1 MCIRDSLNTNIV
13 LIKLFPGIQST
24 TIASILEA
32 PNLKGVVLETYG
44 SGNATTSNWF
54 LKLIKQAIS
63 KGIYIVNTSQ
73 CSGGMVQMGKYET
86 SQYLQELGVI
96 SCKDMTTEAAIT
108 KMMFLLGANQHKN
121 FRFAYQTSLRGE
133 LTEN

>member
-1 MCIRDSLNTNIV
+1 
-13 LIKLFPGIQST
+13 
-24 TIASILEA
+24 
-32 PNLKGVVLETYG
+32 
-44 SGNATTSNWF
+44 
-54 LKLIKQAIS
+54 
-63 KGIYIVNTSQ
+63 
-73 CSGGMVQMGKYET
+73 MGKYET

-108 KMMFLLGANQHKN
+108 KMMFLLGTNQLKN